1 MTQEEL
7 NNINK
12 LFQALEPIL
21 LKVAEKTLPNEVI
34 RIEFGFATI
43 TIEK

>member
-1 MTQEEL
+1 MTEKDLNEL
-7 NNINK
+7 Y
-12 LFQALEPIL
+12 QALEPIL